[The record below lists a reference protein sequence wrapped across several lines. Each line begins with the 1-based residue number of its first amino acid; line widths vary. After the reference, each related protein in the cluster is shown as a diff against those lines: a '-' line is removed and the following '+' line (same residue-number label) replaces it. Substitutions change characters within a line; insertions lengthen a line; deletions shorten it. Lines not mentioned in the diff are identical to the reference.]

1 MANTKKKKETSH
13 KIVYKGLGTLKRK
26 QEQERIKEEKRKNIM
41 LFTLCYILPIVLNI
55 IIGIKLH
62 INSELHTSSG
72 PEDLSNLGNVIGIV
86 FLPGMTAVFLL
97 FTSIIYAYVKN
108 NNKLA
113 TTLLII
119 FMIIMLIF
127 GVFILPTALI
137 YIEELFTW

>member
-1 MANTKKKKETSH
+1 
-13 KIVYKGLGTLKRK
+13 
-26 QEQERIKEEKRKNIM
+26 
-41 LFTLCYILPIVLNI
+41 
-55 IIGIKLH
+55 
-62 INSELHTSSG
+62 
-72 PEDLSNLGNVIGIV
+72 
-86 FLPGMTAVFLL
+86 MTVVFLL
-97 FTSIIYAYVKN
+97 FTSIIYAYFKN